1 MSGDRVFVTSQIGSG
16 VRREGNH
23 PRLVQGGNAA
33 DAGERELGASRRIAG
48 DRRSRRLSS
57 WRASAG
63 RDGRRLWQ
71 YRLEAQGTLPGVH
84 DKHNLA
90 SPSPVTDGQM
100 VYAWFGTGQLVAL
113 DMNGKPV
120 WQRHLGQEISPFDVI
135 WGHSSSP
142 TLFGDLLIL
151 LCDHEPA
158 SYLLAVDKR
167 TGKERWRADRGK
179 GRLSYSTPL
188 VVNTPGGPELIVNS
202 SERVDA
208 YDPRTGAHLWF
219 TGGTNRFPIPMPVFH
234 DGLIYMSRG
243 YRSGPY
249 MAIRPGGRGDISKSH
264 VVWEAA
270 TGAPYISSLV
280 YDAGLIYMATD
291 VGAITV
297 VDASTGQRVSQ
308 QRVEGIFSASPVAGD
323 GKIYFVSET
332 GETIVMQSGRTPTVL
347 ARNDLGERAV
357 ASPAISN
364 GSDLHSNR
372 RSRLL
377 HWHACRIELSAAVD
391 RGHAGASAS
400 LVRSPVPVPLEI
412 VLDRLSAYLL
422 DYETQSIRA
431 CGRGAVRPMDQA
443 ASGYGGATVGRRK
456 LKSTYFLVRL
466 PDGQAW
472 YGFRDVDER

>member
-1 MSGDRVFVTSQIGSG
+1 MAMVRLAFMLAVIAGGSVTAADWPQWRGPNGTGATSETNLPVRWSATENVRWKAPIGGLGVSTPIVSGDRVFVTSQIGSG

-23 PRLVQGGNAA
+23 PRLVQSGNAA
-33 DAGERELGASRRIAG
+33 DAGERELGATRTSAASDGPTSFLVESFSRG
-48 DRRSRRLSS
+48 
-57 WRASAG
+57 
-63 RDGRRLWQ
+63 DGRRLWQ
-71 YRLEAQGTLPGVH
+71 YRFEAQGTLPGVH

-113 DMNGKPV
+113 DINGKPI
-120 WQRHLGQEISPFDVI
+120 WQRHLGREISPFDVI

-167 TGKERWRADRGK
+167 TGQERWRADRGK

-188 VVNTPGGPELIVNS
+188 VVNTSTGPELIVNS

-297 VDASTGQRVSQ
+297 VDAKSGQRVSQ

-347 ARNDLGERAV
+347 ARNDVGERAV

-364 GSDLHSNR
+364 GHIFIRTDDHIFCIG
-372 RSRLL
+372 SR
-377 HWHACRIELSAAVD
+377 
-391 RGHAGASAS
+391 AG
-400 LVRSPVPVPLEI
+400 
-412 VLDRLSAYLL
+412 
-422 DYETQSIRA
+422 
-431 CGRGAVRPMDQA
+431 
-443 ASGYGGATVGRRK
+443 
-456 LKSTYFLVRL
+456 
-466 PDGQAW
+466 
-472 YGFRDVDER
+472 

>member
-1 MSGDRVFVTSQIGSG
+1 MAMVRLAFILAVIAGGSVTAADWPQWRGPNGTGATNETNLPVRWSATENVVWKAPIGGLGVSTPIVSGDRVFVTSQIGSG

-33 DAGERELGASRRIAG
+33 DAGERELGATRRAATTDGATSFLVESFSR
-48 DRRSRRLSS
+48 S
-57 WRASAG
+57 
-63 RDGRRLWQ
+63 DGRRLWQ

-120 WQRHLGQEISPFDVI
+120 WQRHLGREISPFDVI

-188 VVNTPGGPELIVNS
+188 VVNTPAGPELIVNS

-297 VDASTGQRVSQ
+297 VDASSGQRVSQ
-308 QRVEGIFSASPVAGD
+308 QRAEGIFSASPVAGD

-332 GETIVMQSGRTPTVL
+332 GETIVMRSGRTPAVL

-364 GSDLHSNR
+364 GHIFIRTDDHVFCIGTR
-372 RSRLL
+372 
-377 HWHACRIELSAAVD
+377 
-391 RGHAGASAS
+391 AG
-400 LVRSPVPVPLEI
+400 
-412 VLDRLSAYLL
+412 
-422 DYETQSIRA
+422 
-431 CGRGAVRPMDQA
+431 
-443 ASGYGGATVGRRK
+443 
-456 LKSTYFLVRL
+456 
-466 PDGQAW
+466 
-472 YGFRDVDER
+472 

>member
-1 MSGDRVFVTSQIGSG
+1 MAIVRLAFILALIAGASVTAADWPQWRGPNGTGATNERNLPVRWSASQNVRWKAQIGGLGVSTPIVSGDRVFVTSQSGAG
-16 VRREGNH
+16 VRQAGNH
-23 PRLVQGGNAA
+23 PRLVQGGGAA
-33 DAGERELGASRRIAG
+33 EAGERELGSSRRSTSTD
-48 DRRSRRLSS
+48 DRTFFLVESFG
-57 WRASAG
+57 RA
-63 RDGRRLWQ
+63 DGKRLWQ
-71 YRLEAQGTLPGVH
+71 YRLEATGTLTGVH

-100 VYAWFGTGQLVAL
+100 VYAWFGTGQIVAL
-113 DMNGKPV
+113 DMDGKEV
-120 WQRHLGQEISPFDVI
+120 WRRHLGQEISPFEVI

-188 VVNTPGGPELIVNS
+188 VVNTPNGPELIVNS

-208 YDPRTGAHLWF
+208 YDPRTGQLLWF
-219 TGGTNRFPIPMPVFH
+219 TGGTNRFPIPTPVFH

-249 MAIRPGGRGDISKSH
+249 MAIRPGGRGDVSKSH

-291 VGAITV
+291 VGAVTV
-297 VDASTGQRVSQ
+297 VDAKTGQRVSQ
-308 QRVEGIFSASPVAGD
+308 QRVEGVFSASPVAGD
-323 GKIYFVSET
+323 GKIYFVSEN

-364 GSDLHSNR
+364 GQIFIRTDDHVF
-372 RSRLL
+372 
-377 HWHACRIELSAAVD
+377 CI
-391 RGHAGASAS
+391 GAS
-400 LVRSPVPVPLEI
+400 
-412 VLDRLSAYLL
+412 
-422 DYETQSIRA
+422 
-431 CGRGAVRPMDQA
+431 
-443 ASGYGGATVGRRK
+443 
-456 LKSTYFLVRL
+456 
-466 PDGQAW
+466 
-472 YGFRDVDER
+472 

>member
-1 MSGDRVFVTSQIGSG
+1 MRVARLAFILTVLATISVAAADWPQWRGPNGTGATHETNLPVRWSASENVIWKAPIGGLGVSTPIVSGDRVFVTSQIGSG

-23 PRLVQGGNAA
+23 PRLVQGGDAA
-33 DAGERELGASRRIAG
+33 SAGERELGASRRVQAADG
-48 DRRSRRLSS
+48 KTTFLVESFSR
-57 WRASAG
+57 A
-63 RDGRRLWQ
+63 DGKRLWQ
-71 YRLEAQGTLPGVH
+71 YRLDAEGTLPGVH

-113 DMNGKPV
+113 DMNGKQV
-120 WQRHLGQEISPFDVI
+120 WRRHLGQEISPFEVI

-142 TLFGDLLIL
+142 TLFEDLLIL

-179 GRLSYSTPL
+179 GRMSYSTPL
-188 VVNTPGGPELIVNS
+188 VVNTPSGPELIVNS

-208 YDPRTGAHLWF
+208 YDPRTGTHLWH

-249 MAIRPGGRGDISKSH
+249 MAIRPGGRGDVSKSH
-264 VVWEAA
+264 VVWESA

-280 YDAGLIYMATD
+280 FDAGLIYMATD

-297 VDASTGQRVSQ
+297 VDAKTGQRVSQ
-308 QRVEGIFSASPVAGD
+308 QRIDGVFSASPVAGD

-332 GETIVMQSGRTPTVL
+332 GETIVLQSGRTPAVL

-364 GSDLHSNR
+364 G
-372 RSRLL
+372 
-377 HWHACRIELSAAVD
+377 RIFIRTDDHVFCIGT
-391 RGHAGASAS
+391 RAG
-400 LVRSPVPVPLEI
+400 
-412 VLDRLSAYLL
+412 
-422 DYETQSIRA
+422 
-431 CGRGAVRPMDQA
+431 
-443 ASGYGGATVGRRK
+443 
-456 LKSTYFLVRL
+456 
-466 PDGQAW
+466 
-472 YGFRDVDER
+472 